1 MFGYV
6 VPDKPNM
13 FIKDFTMYRAFYCGL
28 CKTIGKKCS
37 QSMRFF
43 TNYDMTFFAA
53 LLHAV
58 RGEQVEIRNEV
69 CILNPVRKKSV
80 VAVDRSMID
89 AMNLNTILGHW
100 KVVDD
105 IEDKGGVARRI
116 LDSVM
121 IKRHYRKACKAMPEV
136 AAAVEKG
143 YRELAERERE
153 GCASLDIAAHPF
165 AEMMKECTRLILGDD
180 YQEAIGEMMYCLGKW
195 VYFADAIDDVE
206 EDAKKGEYN
215 CMLVGYDFKDR
226 ATFLADRKDMITF
239 ALEDSYRGVNEA
251 FDKVELKAF
260 EGVITNII
268 WYGLKEQTAEL
279 LRRTTKCKRTR
290 I

>member
-1 MFGYV
+1 
-6 VPDKPNM
+6 
-13 FIKDFTMYRAFYCGL
+13 
-28 CKTIGKKCS
+28 
-37 QSMRFF
+37 
-43 TNYDMTFFAA
+43 
-53 LLHAV
+53 
-58 RGEQVEIRNEV
+58 
-69 CILNPVRKKSV
+69 
-80 VAVDRSMID
+80 
-89 AMNLNTILGHW
+89 
-100 KVVDD
+100 
-105 IEDKGGVARRI
+105 
-116 LDSVM
+116 
-121 IKRHYRKACKAMPEV
+121 
-136 AAAVEKG
+136 
-143 YRELAERERE
+143 
-153 GCASLDIAAHPF
+153 
-165 AEMMKECTRLILGDD
+165 
-180 YQEAIGEMMYCLGKW
+180 MYCLGKW

-268 WYGLKEQTAEL
+268 WYGLKEKTAEL

>member
-6 VPDKPNM
+6 LPDKPNM
-13 FIKDFTMYRAFYCGL
+13 FVKDFTLYRAFYCGL

-37 QSMRFF
+37 QAMRFT

-58 RGEQVEIRNEV
+58 RGEQATIKNEV
-69 CILNPVRKKSV
+69 CILNPFKKKSV

-89 AMNLNTILGHW
+89 AMNFNTILGHW
-100 KVVDD
+100 KLVDD
-105 IEDKGGVARRI
+105 IEDKGGVLRKF

-143 YRELAERERE
+143 YRGLAERERE
-153 GCASLDIAAHPF
+153 KCASLDLAAHPF
-165 AEMMKECTRLILGDD
+165 AQMMKECTRLILADD
-180 YQEAIGEMMYCLGKW
+180 YQDAIGDMMYCIGKW

-206 EDAKKGEYN
+206 EDAKKDEYN

-226 ATFLADRKDMITF
+226 ETFISDRKDMITF
-239 ALEDSYRGVNEA
+239 ALEDSCRGINEA
-251 FDKVELKAF
+251 FDRVTLKAF

-268 WYGLKEQTAEL
+268 WYGLREKTAEL